1 MNSIITIIQKGVATA
16 VKSLYQQ
23 DIDPNQVQV
32 QVTRREF
39 EGDYTVVVFPLT
51 RLAGKKPDLMA
62 EELGAFL
69 VEHLEQITTFNVI
82 KGFLNL
88 SVSNSFWNAF
98 LQDVDQQEQYGQFPA
113 NGQKVMV
120 EYCSPNTNKPLHLG
134 HVRNILLG
142 WSCARILEAAG
153 YEVVRVQVVNDR
165 GIAVCKSMVAW
176 QEFGQGATPEST
188 GVKGDHFVGNY
199 YVEFE
204 KRLQPEYQAWQ
215 ASEEGK
221 RVYRERA
228 KEGQSPEAFFKAFKN
243 QYVTEFSKLGKKAY
257 DLLLRWE
264 AGEPETVALWKKM
277 NGWVYTGFDQ
287 TFKDLGVRFDKLY
300 YESET
305 YLLGKD
311 LIEKGLA
318 QGVFYRQEDG
328 SVWVD
333 LSDAGMDPKIV
344 IRSDGTSLYTT
355 QDIGTAHLR
364 YLDFGVDKMLYVV
377 ADEQIHHFK
386 ALFEILKRMGEP
398 YADGLHHLSY
408 GMVELPEGKMKSRE
422 GTVVDADDLIAE
434 VIEEARLN
442 ASERGEVADLSA
454 EEQARIIRRV
464 GLAALKFHI
473 IKVQPK
479 KWMTFD
485 PKESVDMQGQT
496 GPYIQ
501 YAYVRINGLVNR
513 ANREGIDFSP
523 ASAYLDLQPAER
535 ELLLQLYQ
543 FPETIQQAA
552 TDFDPS
558 EVANYCYALAKAY
571 SKLWH
576 DLPVFNAE
584 DPSARAFRLQLSRVT
599 GQVLKFGMDLL
610 GIEVPEKM

>member
-1 MNSIITIIQKGVATA
+1 MDSIISVIQKGVGKAF
-16 VKSLYQQ
+16 KSLYQQ
-23 DIDPNQVQV
+23 ELDETQVLV
-32 QVTRREF
+32 QVTRKEF
-39 EGDYTVVVFPLT
+39 EGDYTIVVFPLT
-51 RLAGKKPDLMA
+51 RLTGKKPDELA
-62 EELGAFL
+62 QELGNFL
-69 VEHLEQITTFNVI
+69 VNELEEISAFNVI

-88 SVSNSFWNAF
+88 TVANVYWGAF
-98 LQDVDQQEQYGQFPA
+98 LQEVGKLAHYGQFPP
-113 NGQKVMV
+113 NGHKVMV
-120 EYCSPNTNKPLHLG
+120 EFCSPNTNKPLHLG
-134 HVRNILLG
+134 HIRNILLG

-153 YEVVRVQVVNDR
+153 YEVVRVQVINDR

-176 QEFGQGATPEST
+176 QDYGNGATPEST
-188 GVKGDHFVGNY
+188 GIKSDHFVGEY

-204 KRLQPEYQAWQ
+204 KRLQPEYKTWQ
-215 ASEEGK
+215 ASEAGQQ
-221 RVYRERA
+221 VYREKA

-243 QYVTEFSKLGKKAY
+243 QYVNEYSELGKKAS
-257 DLLLRWE
+257 DMLLRWE
-264 AGEPETVALWKKM
+264 AGDPETVALWKKM
-277 NGWVYTGFDQ
+277 NGWVYEGFEQ

-311 LIEKGLA
+311 LVEKGLNE
-318 QGVFYRQEDG
+318 GVFYRQDDG
-328 SVWVD
+328 SVWAD
-333 LSDAGMDPKIV
+333 LSGIGMDPKIV
-344 IRSDGTSLYTT
+344 IRSNGTSVYTT

-364 YLDFGVDKMLYVV
+364 YQDFGVDKMVYVV
-377 ADEQIHHFK
+377 ADEQNHHFQ
-386 ALFEILKRMGEP
+386 ALFEILKRLGEP
-398 YADGLHHLSY
+398 YAEGLHHLAY

-442 ASERGEVADLSA
+442 ASERGEVAELSA
-454 EEQARIIRRV
+454 AEQEMIIRRV

-501 YAYVRINGLVNR
+501 YAYVRINGLINR
-513 ANREGIDFSP
+513 ARREGIDF
-523 ASAYLDLQPAER
+523 ATGSAYLDFQPAER
-535 ELLLQLYQ
+535 ELLQQLYQ
-543 FPETIQQAA
+543 FPDTIQEAA
-552 TDFDPS
+552 MGYDPS
-558 EVANYCYALAKAY
+558 TVANYCYSLAKAY

-584 DPSARAFRLQLSRVT
+584 DPAAKAFRLQLSRVT
-599 GQVLKFGMDLL
+599 GDVLRFGMDLL
-610 GIEVPEKM
+610 GIQMPEKM